1 MTYLHDDL
9 FLNINTGEID
19 TYDNLTSFETD
30 ADTMLAW
37 TDEEFEQ
44 YKQEALNYFNDLL
57 KDGTLVAVK
66 DLRVKE

>member
-19 TYDNLTSFETD
+19 TYDNLTSYETD

-66 DLRVKE
+66 E